1 MSQYNKMIYNID
13 FKTIWTN
20 TKITLQIEDDLEL
33 YKFQHFV
40 CNKIRDEYQVTP
52 NHQIHLILAG
62 QYNNGYPP
70 EAADYVIFDETN
82 MYKKVKDVFGN
93 LKEVAFYIAFSE

>member
-1 MSQYNKMIYNID
+1 MIYNID

-20 TKITLQIEDDLEL
+20 TKITLQIEDDFEL
-33 YKFQHFV
+33 YKFQQFV
-40 CNKIRDEYQVTP
+40 FKEIGDEYQVRP
-52 NHQIHLILAG
+52 NQIHLILAG
-62 QYNNGYPP
+62 QYNNGYRP
-70 EAADYVIFDETN
+70 EDADYFIFDETN